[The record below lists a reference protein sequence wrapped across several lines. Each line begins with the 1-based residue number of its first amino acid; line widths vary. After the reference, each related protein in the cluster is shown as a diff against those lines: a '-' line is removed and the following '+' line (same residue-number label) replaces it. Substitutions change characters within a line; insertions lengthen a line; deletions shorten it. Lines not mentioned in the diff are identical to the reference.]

1 MKITTKTRY
10 GLRLILNLAL
20 SYGRGPA
27 LLSKI
32 AKRENISQKY
42 LGQIIIPL
50 KVAGV
55 ITSVRGAKGGY
66 MLNNLPA
73 KITVKDIVEILQGNL
88 DFVKESNGFTSGS
101 KTFFCIRRLVWKKLQ
116 ENISETLGDITLE
129 DLVREYSQNEKNGVM
144 YNI

>member
-20 SYGRGPA
+20 NYGRGPA
-27 LLSKI
+27 LLSEI

-55 ITSVRGAKGGY
+55 ISSVRGAKGGY

-88 DFVKESNGFTSGS
+88 DFVKESNGLTSGS
-101 KTFFCIRRLVWKKLQ
+101 KTFFCIRHLVWKKLQ
-116 ENISETLGDITLE
+116 ENISETLRDITLE
-129 DLVREYSQNEKNGVM
+129 DLVREYSQNEKNTVM